1 MQLLSTLS
9 TIAAIPLGKVARSAT
24 PPAFAPLLAALGV
37 SESGVDG
44 ETRQVA
50 AVPGKRLPVDP
61 AGVTP
66 EALGFVPAPIPLAAP
81 PPVVSGS
88 AARTVGDAPQAAFT
102 DVRAALAPSA
112 GPSAAAGGEASLPTT
127 PVADRTALA
136 TLGPG
141 ISGKPDDRP
150 APDLPD
156 LLPIGANTGP
166 RLSNVEAR
174 PEGIVERATDIGAP
188 PGKRAAVVAGDPPAS
203 AVATASATLVSTIS
217 HAPSASLRG
226 ASLVAADRAA
236 PLQQAASTGAT
247 SSAQS
252 ALATSSTVGT
262 GALDPTM
269 PVPVSGGPTVG
280 MPPSRHREPM
290 PDDALRALIASL
302 PLIDAPRPPVGGVS
316 GAPRS
321 GQTQTIARRGT
332 DLPFE
337 APVAS
342 NAAIQLPIVQAPV
355 ATPPAATP
363 ATEVSFAAS
372 AVPATPDDPASRPPM
387 AGEAVAPRVVV
398 ASSVVASAPPVEPMI
413 AVPSIAGALTAGTAT
428 VDASAAG
435 PTATPTDAGTTAP
448 VPPPPTPPRP
458 QMTGEAVAPRIAIAA
473 APREAGVAPVD
484 RRERERDSAGTIAA
498 PAPVD
503 LTPRPVLVTA
513 AAERPALDT
522 RDGAWMQGMI
532 DRIETLRSEGVGG
545 TTRIRLS
552 PDALGAIEVSIQ
564 PGDDGMQV
572 RFASDNPD
580 AARLLADAQPK
591 LVELAEA
598 RGLKLGA
605 MQVDVGQHSQQQ
617 PRREAPA
624 QQNFRS
630 RPAHAATPARPDE
643 PTTDDVRIA

>member
-1 MQLLSTLS
+1 
-9 TIAAIPLGKVARSAT
+9 
-24 PPAFAPLLAALGV
+24 
-37 SESGVDG
+37 
-44 ETRQVA
+44 
-50 AVPGKRLPVDP
+50 
-61 AGVTP
+61 
-66 EALGFVPAPIPLAAP
+66 
-81 PPVVSGS
+81 
-88 AARTVGDAPQAAFT
+88 
-102 DVRAALAPSA
+102 
-112 GPSAAAGGEASLPTT
+112 
-127 PVADRTALA
+127 
-136 TLGPG
+136 
-141 ISGKPDDRP
+141 
-150 APDLPD
+150 
-156 LLPIGANTGP
+156 
-166 RLSNVEAR
+166 
-174 PEGIVERATDIGAP
+174 
-188 PGKRAAVVAGDPPAS
+188 
-203 AVATASATLVSTIS
+203 
-217 HAPSASLRG
+217 
-226 ASLVAADRAA
+226 
-236 PLQQAASTGAT
+236 
-247 SSAQS
+247 
-252 ALATSSTVGT
+252 
-262 GALDPTM
+262 
-269 PVPVSGGPTVG
+269 
-280 MPPSRHREPM
+280 M

-316 GAPRS
+316 GATRP
-321 GQTQTIARRGT
+321 GQTAPIARRGT

-337 APVAS
+337 VPVAG

-355 ATPPAATP
+355 ATPPVATP
-363 ATEVSFAAS
+363 ATEASFAAS
-372 AVPATPDDPASRPPM
+372 AVAPSPNDSAPRPPM
-387 AGEAVAPRVVV
+387 AGETVAPRVVV

-413 AVPSIAGALTAGTAT
+413 AVPSIAGALTAGTST
-428 VDASAAG
+428 TDASAAG
-435 PTATPTDAGTTAP
+435 PTAAPTDAGTTGP

-458 QMTGEAVAPRIAIAA
+458 QMMGEAVAPRIAIAA

-484 RRERERDSAGTIAA
+484 RRERERDSVGTIAA
-498 PAPVD
+498 PAPID
-503 LTPRPVLVTA
+503 LTPRPVAATA

-545 TTRIRLS
+545 MTRIRLS

-591 LVELAEA
+591 LAELAEA

>member
-9 TIAAIPLGKVARSAT
+9 TIAAIPLGKVARIAT

-66 EALGFVPAPIPLAAP
+66 EMLGFVPAPIPLAAP

-88 AARTVGDAPQAAFT
+88 VAPTMGDAPRSAFT
-102 DVRAALAPSA
+102 DVRAAPAPST
-112 GPSAAAGGEASLPTT
+112 GPSAPVGGEASLRTT
-127 PVADRTALA
+127 PTGERAALA
-136 TLGPG
+136 TPEPG
-141 ISGKPDDRP
+141 RSGKPDDRP

-156 LLPIGANTGP
+156 PLPIGANTGP

-174 PEGIVERATDIGAP
+174 PENIVERATDIGAP

-217 HAPSASLRG
+217 HAPSASLQG

-236 PLQQAASTGAT
+236 PLQQTASTGAT

-252 ALATSSTVGT
+252 ALATSSTVGM
-262 GALDPTM
+262 GASDPTM
-269 PVPVSGGPTVG
+269 PMPIPGGPTVTP
-280 MPPSRHREPM
+280 PPSRHREPM

-302 PLIDAPRPPVGGVS
+302 PLIDAPRPPVGGMS

-321 GQTQTIARRGT
+321 GQTQPIARRGT

-342 NAAIQLPIVQAPV
+342 NAAIQLPIGQAPV
-355 ATPPAATP
+355 ATPLATPPAATP

-372 AVPATPDDPASRPPM
+372 AVAPSPSDPAPRPPM
-387 AGEAVAPRVVV
+387 AGETIAPRVVV

-413 AVPSIAGALTAGTAT
+413 VGASVVGTLNAGTST
-428 VDASAAG
+428 TDASAAG

-448 VPPPPTPPRP
+448 VPPRP
-458 QMTGEAVAPRIAIAA
+458 QMTGEAVAPRIAIAT
-473 APREAGVAPVD
+473 APREAGVAPAD

-498 PAPVD
+498 PAPID
-503 LTPRPVLVTA
+503 LAPRPVLATA